1 MLKVLC
7 NVSINSRAVAAASH
21 SIAAGG
27 PLGLRLRV
35 LLSIVSAV
43 LDSLALVEVVLLAAF
58 NGCQCLLYL
67 AGGQG
72 NLNLQFMRFV
82 CKE

>member
-7 NVSINSRAVAAASH
+7 NVAIDSRAVAAASH

-43 LDSLALVEVVLLAAF
+43 LDSLALLEVVILAAL

-72 NLNLQFMRFV
+72 NLDLQCTNLIA
-82 CKE
+82 K